1 MKHSCWK
8 CLCVCT
14 VFSVG
19 LVPAAC
25 NNIQAKAK
33 KKKEGKITRGPVR
46 LFLFFLFVFGLF
58 FFLWIWA
65 ASSIS
70 VLCWG
75 NESEVGAR
83 GRVGWTECTG
93 RVVELEAV
101 SAVFTSSCRQSRSV
115 RCACR
120 RTAGC
125 CSSWPARPARC
136 SSAWWWG
143 QWRGGRTPARPAPSA
158 CGTKA
163 LFNHRLASSW
173 RRRSVVFDTP
183 TNGDAVPSDAPHK
196 LWNLSSGGPTGSLED
211 LRCV

>member
-1 MKHSCWK
+1 MFVCVHS
-8 CLCVCT
+8 LLR
-14 VFSVG
+14 SVSY
-19 LVPAAC
+19 LQRAT
-25 NNIQAKAK
+25 IYKQKQK
-33 KKKEGKITRGPVR
+33 KKSQEGKITRGPVR
-46 LFLFFLFVFGLF
+46 LFFVFVF
-58 FFLWIWA
+58 FAFVFFPLWIWA

-83 GRVGWTECTG
+83 WRVGWTECTG

-101 SAVFTSSCRQSRSV
+101 TAVFTSSCRQSRSV

-136 SSAWWWG
+136 SSAWSWG